1 MLVVLLEL
9 VLCRVEQAEPQSLT
23 ALVDWAEMVVR
34 NQGSLRWLVGKA
46 VFLLVARL
54 TFPEVTALMGK
65 MAP

>member
-1 MLVVLLEL
+1 
-9 VLCRVEQAEPQSLT
+9 VEQAEPQSLT
-23 ALVDWAEMVVR
+23 ALADWAEMVVR
-34 NQGSLRWLVGKA
+34 NQGSLRWLAGKA